1 MSLMHVDFKD
11 GPARG
16 HQMRQDTTRGART
29 ASIRAGLERARAR
42 GVRLGRPPT
51 TNPHW
56 LARMEKAIRAVRA
69 GASYRAAAKQFRVS
83 RKAII
88 ARTKDK
94 AP

>member
-1 MSLMHVDFKD
+1 MSH
-11 GPARG
+11 AAA
-16 HQMRQDTTRGART
+16 TRE
-29 ASIRAGLERARAR
+29 GLQRARAR

-56 LARMEKAIRAVRA
+56 LARMDKAIRAVKA